1 MSYFTA
7 VLAREGRTWHAHDVD
22 VESIKD
28 RDELT
33 DELRAVAEDDEPVL
47 LLVEREDAWWAV
59 VRIDGDDDPRV
70 FVSDGAGA
78 AASSY
83 SELLEL
89 DVDADDDEVEVEV
102 MDGCAGDLD
111 VLGDLG
117 TSPEVLRE
125 MCDEEVPPMDALATV
140 AEAAG
145 FAEVLDSLR

>member
-1 MSYFTA
+1 VSYFTA
-7 VLAREGRTWHAHDVD
+7 VLAREGRTWRAHDVD

-33 DELRAVAEDDEPVL
+33 DELRAAAEDDEPVL

-70 FVSDGAGA
+70 FVSDAVGA

-89 DVDADDDEVEVEV
+89 DVDAADDEAELT
-102 MDGCAGDLD
+102 DGCAGDLD

-117 TSPEVLRE
+117 TSPDALKE
-125 MCDEEVPPMDALATV
+125 MCDDEVPPMDALATV